1 MEKKY
6 LFVSYRM
13 SNELCTL
20 EGDEMFVIDN
30 EHKYTIRELR
40 EEIKNKFIDIVP
52 KMSNITFTNIQTLDK
67 DIAEMLYGV

>member
-20 EGDEMFVIDN
+20 EGDEMFVIDD

-40 EEIKNKFIDIVP
+40 EDIKKRYIDRVP

>member
-52 KMSNITFTNIQTLDK
+52 KMSNITFINIQTLDK